1 MRIFD
6 YLKSLII
13 DKIFKD
19 IWIKIKNTD
28 LVNGWIYFNHFIK
41 ITYTLIKLDL
51 FEFTKRKVVICYKKF
66 QKDADLIISILI
78 DRKLHQDNVIFILIQ
93 VKNHLKK
100 LSYKIETILK
110 LISKYIEI
118 DNFKNSKLLYLLL
131 YMQISIDQYNHEILL
146 TRNKNQIPVTFF
158 GLTKKLFKFKNK
170 R

>member
-1 MRIFD
+1 
-6 YLKSLII
+6 
-13 DKIFKD
+13 
-19 IWIKIKNTD
+19 
-28 LVNGWIYFNHFIK
+28 
-41 ITYTLIKLDL
+41 
-51 FEFTKRKVVICYKKF
+51 
-66 QKDADLIISILI
+66 LIISILI

-146 TRNKNQIPVTFF
+146 TRNKNQIPVAFF
-158 GLTKKLFKFKNK
+158 GLTRKLFEFKNK